1 MEVYLKDLANQV
13 VKARAI
19 AGGISLPS
27 SFIKRPEKVLYCGMG
42 GSAISGDIL
51 GTIAQSRSRIHWT
64 VNRTSRLPEWV
75 DSKTVVILSSYS
87 GNTDEVESIFEQAVA
102 RKVHFLVVASG
113 GRLAEEALKRKIP
126 FFRLP
131 QGYPPRFAIGYTTF
145 SLLFLFMRYRWFSVS
160 AKEIG
165 EVLGETRHFPEA
177 EAHKLAER
185 LFDKNIAIY
194 GGGLMQSV
202 ALRWRTQFAENAKT
216 LASCE
221 ALPEMFHHEIEGW
234 IFPKFKVRRSMAVFL
249 TDRNEPE
256 WLRKKKKVAMG
267 AIREHGAGVVEVKA
281 RGEGALARIFSMIM
295 LGDWTSCELAK
306 LYKVDPMS
314 IEVIDRI
321 KKAVQ
326 SVKGRSVQ

>member
-1 MEVYLKDLANQV
+1 MESYLKDLANQIV
-13 VKARAI
+13 RARAI
-19 AGGISLPS
+19 ACGISLPS

-75 DSKTVVILSSYS
+75 DSKTIVILSSYS
-87 GNTDEVESIFEQAVA
+87 GNTHEVESIFKQAVV
-102 RKVHFLVVASG
+102 RKAHFLVVASG
-113 GRLAEEALKRKIP
+113 GWLAEEAIKRKIP

-160 AKEIG
+160 SKEIG
-165 EVLGETRHFPEA
+165 EVFRMMRRFPVTEA
-177 EAHKLAER
+177 RKLAKQ
-185 LFDKNIAIY
+185 LKDKNIAIY

-221 ALPEMFHHEIEGW
+221 ALPEMFHHEVEGW
-234 IFPKFKVRRSMAVFL
+234 IFPKFKIKHSVAIFL
-249 TDRNEPE
+249 TDRNEPD
-256 WLRKKKKVAMG
+256 WLLKKKKVAMK
-267 AIREHGAGVVEVKA
+267 AIQEHGAKVVELKA
-281 RGEGALARIFSMIM
+281 QGDGALARIFSMIM

-314 IEVIDRI
+314 ICVIDRI

-326 SVKGRSVQ
+326 

>member
-1 MEVYLKDLANQV
+1 MEVYLKDLANQI

-19 AGGISLPS
+19 AGGINLSS

-75 DSKTVVILSSYS
+75 DSKTIVILSSYS
-87 GNTDEVESIFEQAVA
+87 GNTHEVESIFEQAIA
-102 RKVHFLVVASG
+102 RKSHFLVVTSG
-113 GRLAEEALKRKIP
+113 GWLAEEALKRKIP
-126 FFRLP
+126 LFRLP

-160 AKEIG
+160 GKEIK
-165 EVLGETRHFPEA
+165 EVLHVARHFPEA
-177 EAHKLAER
+177 KARKLAKR

-234 IFPKFKVRRSMAVFL
+234 VFPKFKIKRSVAVFL

-256 WLRKKKKVAMG
+256 WLRKKKKVTMDV
-267 AIREHGAGVVEVKA
+267 IREHGAKVAEFKV
-281 RGEGALARIFSMIM
+281 RGEGVLARIFSMIV

-314 IEVIDRI
+314 ICAIDRI
-321 KKAVQ
+321 KKTVHP
-326 SVKGRSVQ
+326 VEN

>member
-1 MEVYLKDLANQV
+1 MKAYLKDLANQIM
-13 VKARAI
+13 KARAI
-19 AGGISLPS
+19 AGGISLPA

-75 DSKTVVILSSYS
+75 DSKTIVILSSYS
-87 GNTDEVESIFEQAVA
+87 GNTHEVESIFEQAVA
-102 RKVHFLVVASG
+102 RKAHFLVVASG
-113 GRLAEEALKRKIP
+113 GWLAQEALKRKIP
-126 FFRLP
+126 LFRLP

-145 SLLFLFMRYRWFSVS
+145 SLLFLFMRYRWFSIP

-165 EVLGETRHFPEA
+165 EVLREVRHFPEL
-177 EAHKLAER
+177 EARNLAKR
-185 LFDKNIAIY
+185 LFDKNLAIY

-221 ALPEMFHHEIEGW
+221 ALPEMFHHEVEGW
-234 IFPKFKVRRSMAVFL
+234 AFPKFKIKRSVAVFL
-249 TDRNEPE
+249 TDRNEPL
-256 WLRKKKKVAMG
+256 WLRKKKKVAMK
-267 AIREHGAGVVEVKA
+267 AIREHGAEVAEFKA
-281 RGEGALARIFSMIM
+281 HGEGALARIFSMIL
-295 LGDWTSCELAK
+295 LGDWASCELAK

-314 IEVIDRI
+314 ICVIDRI
-321 KKAVQ
+321 KKAV
-326 SVKGRSVQ
+326 K

>member
-1 MEVYLKDLANQV
+1 MEAYLKDLANQI

-64 VNRTSRLPEWV
+64 VNRSSRLPEWV
-75 DSKTVVILSSYS
+75 DSKTIVILSSYS
-87 GNTDEVESIFEQAVA
+87 GNTQEVESIFEQAVR
-102 RKVHFLVVASG
+102 RKAHFLVVSSG
-113 GRLAEEALKRKIP
+113 GWLAQEALKRKIP

-145 SLLFLFMRYRWFSVS
+145 SLLFLFMRYRWFSFS
-160 AKEIG
+160 GKEIG
-165 EVLGETRHFPEA
+165 EVLRVVRHFPEA
-177 EAHKLAER
+177 KARKIAKR
-185 LFDKNIAIY
+185 LFGKNIAIY

-234 IFPKFKVRRSMAVFL
+234 LFPAFKVKRSVAIFL
-249 TDRNEPE
+249 TDQNEPD
-256 WLRKKKKVAMG
+256 WLRKKKKVAMK
-267 AIREHGAGVVEVKA
+267 AIREHGAEVVEFKA
-281 RGEGALARIFSMIM
+281 CGEGVLARIFSMIL
-295 LGDWTSCELAK
+295 LGDWTSCGLAK

-314 IEVIDRI
+314 ICVIDRV
-321 KKAVQ
+321 KRAVK
-326 SVKGRSVQ
+326 S

>member
-1 MEVYLKDLANQV
+1 METYLKDLASQI
-13 VKARAI
+13 VKARGI
-19 AGGISLPS
+19 ARGISLPA

-75 DSKTVVILSSYS
+75 DSKTIVILSSYS
-87 GNTDEVESIFEQAVA
+87 GNTHEVESIFEQAVA
-102 RKVHFLVVASG
+102 RKAHFLVVASG
-113 GRLAEEALKRKIP
+113 GWLAAEALKRKIP

-131 QGYPPRFAIGYTTF
+131 QGYPPRFAIGYTIF

-165 EVLGETRHFPEA
+165 EVLRGVRHFPET
-177 EAHKLAER
+177 EARKLAKR
-185 LFDKNIAIY
+185 LFDRNIVIY

-234 IFPKFKVRRSMAVFL
+234 AFPKFKVQRSTAIFL
-249 TDRNEPE
+249 TDRNEPK
-256 WLRKKKKVAMG
+256 WLCRKKKVAMK
-267 AIREHGAGVVEVKA
+267 AIREQGAEVSEFKA
-281 RGEGALARIFSMIM
+281 RGEGALARIFSMVS

-314 IEVIDRI
+314 ICVIDRI
-321 KKAVQ
+321 KKACPVRDRQ
-326 SVKGRSVQ
+326 

>member
-1 MEVYLKDLANQV
+1 MEAYLKDLANQI

-19 AGGISLPS
+19 AGGISLPAA
-27 SFIKRPEKVLYCGMG
+27 FIRRPEQVLYCGMG

-102 RKVHFLVVASG
+102 RKSHFLVVASG
-113 GRLAEEALKRKIP
+113 GRLAAEALKRKIP
-126 FFRLP
+126 IFRLP

-145 SLLFLFMRYRWFSVS
+145 SLLFLFMRYGWFSVS
-160 AKEIG
+160 GKEIG
-165 EVLGETRHFPEA
+165 EALRGVRHFPEA
-177 EAHKLAER
+177 EARKLAKR
-185 LFDKNIAIY
+185 LFNKNIAIY

-221 ALPEMFHHEIEGW
+221 ALPEMFHHEVEGW
-234 IFPKFKVRRSMAVFL
+234 IFPKFKVKRSVAVFL
-249 TDRNEPE
+249 TDPNEPE
-256 WLRKKKKVAMG
+256 WLRKKKKVAMK
-267 AIREHGAGVVEVKA
+267 AIRENGAEAIELKA
-281 RGEGALARIFSMIM
+281 RGEGALARIFSMIL
-295 LGDWTSCELAK
+295 LGDWASCGLAK

-321 KKAVQ
+321 KKAVRP
-326 SVKGRSVQ
+326 VRD

>member
-1 MEVYLKDLANQV
+1 MEVYLKDLAHQIT
-13 VKARAI
+13 KARAI
-19 AGGISLPS
+19 AKGISLPA

-75 DSKTVVILSSYS
+75 DSKTIVILSSYS
-87 GNTDEVESIFEQAVA
+87 GNTHEVEAIFEQAVA
-102 RKVHFLVVASG
+102 RKAHFLVVASG
-113 GRLAEEALKRKIP
+113 GWLAKEALKRKIP

-160 AKEIG
+160 AREIR
-165 EVLGETRHFPEA
+165 EVLQEAHHFPVA
-177 EAHKLAER
+177 AACKLAKR
-185 LFDKNIAIY
+185 LLDRHIAIY

-234 IFPKFKVRRSMAVFL
+234 SFPKFKVKRSVAIFL
-249 TDRNEPE
+249 TDRNEPD
-256 WLRKKKKVAMG
+256 WLCRKKKVAMQ
-267 AIREHGAGVVEVKA
+267 AIREQGAEVVEFRA
-281 RGEGALARIFSMIM
+281 RGEGVLARIFSMIL

-314 IEVIDRI
+314 ICMIDRI
-321 KKAVQ
+321 KEAV
-326 SVKGRSVQ
+326 K

>member
-1 MEVYLKDLANQV
+1 MEVYLKDLANQIL
-13 VKARAI
+13 KARDI
-19 AGGISLPS
+19 AAGISLPS

-75 DSKTVVILSSYS
+75 DSKTIVILSSYS
-87 GNTDEVESIFEQAVA
+87 GNTHEVESIFRQAVA
-102 RKVHFLVVASG
+102 RKAHFLVVASG
-113 GRLAEEALKRKIP
+113 GWLAEEALKRKIP
-126 FFRLP
+126 LFRLP

-145 SLLFLFMRYRWFSVS
+145 SLLFLFMRYRWFSVP

-165 EVLGETRHFPEA
+165 EALRMARRFPKA
-177 EAHKLAER
+177 AAHKLAKQ
-185 LFDKNIAIY
+185 LFNKNIAIY

-221 ALPEMFHHEIEGW
+221 ALPEMFHHEVEGW
-234 IFPKFKVRRSMAVFL
+234 IFPAFKVKNSVAIFL

-256 WLRKKKKVAMG
+256 WLRKKKKVAMR
-267 AIREHGAGVVEVKA
+267 AIREQGAKVVEPKA
-281 RGEGALARIFSMIM
+281 RGEGALARIFSMIL
-295 LGDWTSCELAK
+295 LGDWTSCGLAK

-314 IEVIDRI
+314 ICVIDRI
-321 KKAVQ
+321 KKAVN
-326 SVKGRSVQ
+326 S

>member
-1 MEVYLKDLANQV
+1 MESYLKDLANQI

-19 AGGISLPS
+19 AGGISLPP

-75 DSKTVVILSSYS
+75 DSRTIVILSSYS
-87 GNTDEVESIFEQAVA
+87 GNTHEVQSIFEQAIA
-102 RKVHFLVVASG
+102 RKAHFLVVASG
-113 GRLAEEALKRKIP
+113 GWLAEEAFKRKIP

-160 AKEIG
+160 GEEIR
-165 EVLGETRHFPEA
+165 EVLRMAGHFPEKRA
-177 EAHKLAER
+177 RDLAKKL
-185 LFDKNIAIY
+185 LNKNIAIY

-221 ALPEMFHHEIEGW
+221 MLPEMFHHEIEGW
-234 IFPKFKVRRSMAVFL
+234 IFPAFKIRRSVAVFL
-249 TDRNEPE
+249 TDRNEPG
-256 WLRKKKKVAMG
+256 WLLKKKRVAMK
-267 AIREHGAGVVEVKA
+267 AIRERGAEVMEFKA
-281 RGEGALARIFSMIM
+281 RGKGALARIFSMIM
-295 LGDWTSCELAK
+295 LGDWASCMLAT

-314 IEVIDRI
+314 ICAIDRI
-321 KKAVQ
+321 KKAVK
-326 SVKGRSVQ
+326 S

>member
-1 MEVYLKDLANQV
+1 MEAYLKDLSNQI

-19 AGGISLPS
+19 AAGISLPA

-75 DSKTVVILSSYS
+75 DSKTIVILSSYS
-87 GNTDEVESIFEQAVA
+87 GNTHEVAAIFEQAVA
-102 RKVHFLVVASG
+102 RKAHFLVVASNG
-113 GRLAEEALKRKIP
+113 WLAEEALKRKIP
-126 FFRLP
+126 LFRLP

-160 AKEIG
+160 AKEIR
-165 EVLGETRHFPEA
+165 EVIREARHFPA
-177 EAHKLAER
+177 AAARKLAKK
-185 LFDKNIAIY
+185 LFGKNIAIY

-216 LASCE
+216 LASSE
-221 ALPEMFHHEIEGW
+221 ALPEMFHHEVEGW
-234 IFPKFKVRRSMAVFL
+234 VFPQFKVRRSVAIFL

-256 WLRKKKKVAMG
+256 WLLKKKKVAMK
-267 AIREHGAGVVEVKA
+267 AIRERGAEVAEFKA
-281 RGEGALARIFSMIM
+281 RGEGTLVRLFSMIL
-295 LGDWTSCELAK
+295 LGDWASCELAK
-306 LYKVDPMS
+306 LNKVDPMS
-314 IEVIDRI
+314 ICVIDRI
-321 KKAVQ
+321 KKAV
-326 SVKGRSVQ
+326 G